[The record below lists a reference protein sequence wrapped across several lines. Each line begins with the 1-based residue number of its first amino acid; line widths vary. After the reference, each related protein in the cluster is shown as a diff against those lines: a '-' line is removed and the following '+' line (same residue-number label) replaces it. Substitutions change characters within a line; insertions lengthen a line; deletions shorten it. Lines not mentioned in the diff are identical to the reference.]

1 MNITVYLNPS
11 DEAIRRENEV
21 TIKCGR
27 YLIRRP
33 ANMTLPAFAASWQWV
48 NPNRR
53 LVWNTAERRPELR

>member
-1 MNITVYLNPS
+1 MSIKVYLNPS
-11 DEAIRRENEV
+11 DEAIRREEV

-33 ANMTLPAFAASWQWV
+33 ATLTLPAFAASWQWV

-53 LVWNTAERRPELR
+53 LVWNVAERRPELR